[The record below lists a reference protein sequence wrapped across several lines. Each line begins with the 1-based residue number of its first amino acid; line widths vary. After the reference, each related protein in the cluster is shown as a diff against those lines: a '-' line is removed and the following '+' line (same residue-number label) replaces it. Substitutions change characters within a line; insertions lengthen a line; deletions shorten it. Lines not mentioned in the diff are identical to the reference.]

1 MHGAG
6 VAAFIFEDSSPRPNR
21 FMCCMNRF
29 MCCMHDFFKQIAT
42 FTCLHASHMI
52 CARDQ
57 PQILQSKIFGV
68 FFFNLAN
75 ASRHALPKRCYVDT
89 GAGQCQHGQRME
101 GATPSAMLGVECC
114 SGREQQFQNNG
125 EWWFQL
131 WGVPAPLP
139 CMVVDYGVFL
149 SCTQPFED
157 LQAQWFG
164 PWLCTGWNQRRTKR
178 VATKRSRLGRHR
190 CQGPP
195 VRFAWCLTSSIQDL
209 CLCVLV
215 APMGGRWRVLHFLYQ
230 SSCLAGACMRQPCKS
245 SCMYRW
251 IVRITIYRLITSPCI
266 LRQPNKVFTQNCY
279 FAVGALKL
287 WPHCCNPRLVALN
300 AGGFPFALLT
310 MVELIFRSM
319 SQPAVVACPYAS
331 VNE

>member
-29 MCCMHDFFKQIAT
+29 MCCMHDFFKQIAA

-125 EWWFQL
+125 E
-131 WGVPAPLP
+131 
-139 CMVVDYGVFL
+139 
-149 SCTQPFED
+149 
-157 LQAQWFG
+157 
-164 PWLCTGWNQRRTKR
+164 
-178 VATKRSRLGRHR
+178 
-190 CQGPP
+190 
-195 VRFAWCLTSSIQDL
+195 
-209 CLCVLV
+209 
-215 APMGGRWRVLHFLYQ
+215 
-230 SSCLAGACMRQPCKS
+230 
-245 SCMYRW
+245 
-251 IVRITIYRLITSPCI
+251 
-266 LRQPNKVFTQNCY
+266 
-279 FAVGALKL
+279 
-287 WPHCCNPRLVALN
+287 
-300 AGGFPFALLT
+300 
-310 MVELIFRSM
+310 
-319 SQPAVVACPYAS
+319 
-331 VNE
+331 